1 MNMTVNTNGKKIV
14 RFGVIG
20 CGLMGKEFASAAARW
35 CHLQHIDFQPVIV
48 AVCDA
53 NPTAAQ
59 WFADHVPTVQLTTA
73 DYKELLASPDVDAVY
88 CAVPHN
94 LHAELYTDI
103 IASGKH
109 LLAEKPFGIDA
120 HANDR
125 ILQAIRNNPDVLVR
139 CSSEFP
145 FFPGAMQIV
154 KWVEEKRFGR
164 IIEVEAGFWHSS
176 DLDPTKPINWKRRI
190 ATNGEYGCMG
200 DLGMHVVHLPMR
212 FGWKPSS
219 VRSLLSKVMTERPD
233 GKGGM
238 APCETW
244 DNAILACEVKTE
256 EQQFP
261 MMLSMK
267 RIAPGHANTWF
278 IRITGTDFSAEF
290 STKNPKQVASLPY
303 EPGGEQAWHVV
314 DVNYRSAYSTIT
326 GGIFEFGFSDS
337 ILQMWAAFC
346 DEVVHRDQMQQSFH
360 CATPEE
366 AADSHK
372 LFSAA
377 LESQRCGDTIPLSW
391 GDTN

>member
-1 MNMTVNTNGKKIV
+1 MSKRVI

-35 CHLQHIDFQPVIV
+35 LHLTGVDFVPVIT

-53 NPTAAQ
+53 NPAATA
-59 WFADHVPTVQLTTA
+59 WFEEAVPSVKRSYT
-73 DYKELLASPDVDAVY
+73 DYKELLADPEVDAVY

-94 LHAELYTDI
+94 LHADIYADI
-103 IASGKH
+103 IRAGKH
-109 LLAEKPFGIDA
+109 LLGEKPFGIDRE
-120 HANDR
+120 ANADIMR
-125 ILQAIRNNPDVLVR
+125 VMAEHPEVVVR

-145 FFPGAMQIV
+145 FFPGAMQVLQWV
-154 KWVEEKRFGR
+154 KEGRFGR

-176 DLDPTKPINWKRRI
+176 DMNPDKPINWKRRV

-200 DLGMHVVHLPMR
+200 DLGMHVLHLPMR
-212 FGWKPSS
+212 FGWRPRN
-219 VRSLLSKVMTERPD
+219 VRSLLTKVMEERPD

-244 DNAILACEVKTE
+244 DNAILACEVRTD
-256 EQQFP
+256 EQSFP
-261 MMLSMK
+261 MVLSTK

-278 IRITGTDFSAEF
+278 IRIQGTAFSAEF
-290 STKNPKQVASLPY
+290 STKNPKQVAWLPY
-303 EPGGEQAWHVV
+303 EPGGEQAWHVM
-314 DVNYRSAYSTIT
+314 DAPYQSAYGTIT

-346 DEVVHRDQMQQSFH
+346 DEIANGREGMSQPFH

-366 AADSHK
+366 AEGSHK
-372 LFSAA
+372 VFTAA
-377 LESQRCGDTIPLSW
+377 LESGRTGATIELHW
-391 GDTN
+391 GE